1 MGKFSI
7 GIKNATF
14 YAFHGVYAA
23 ERAAGHHFAV
33 SLSVDFDQ
41 SYFSREDLETTINY
55 EVLFQIV
62 DRRMAQSSKLLETVA
77 CDIIETCKKEWP
89 HLLEVKI
96 KIEKIGVQLGGKL
109 ENSFVELI
117 A

>member
-14 YAFHGVYAA
+14 YSFHGVYEA
-23 ERAAGHHFAV
+23 ERASGHHFSV

-41 SYFSREDLETTINY
+41 NYFSREDLETTINY

-62 DRRMAQSSKLLETVA
+62 DRRMAQASKLLETVA
-77 CDIIETCKKEWP
+77 CDILDSCKKEWP
-89 HLLEVKI
+89 HLLEVRI

-109 ENSFVELI
+109 ENSFVELT